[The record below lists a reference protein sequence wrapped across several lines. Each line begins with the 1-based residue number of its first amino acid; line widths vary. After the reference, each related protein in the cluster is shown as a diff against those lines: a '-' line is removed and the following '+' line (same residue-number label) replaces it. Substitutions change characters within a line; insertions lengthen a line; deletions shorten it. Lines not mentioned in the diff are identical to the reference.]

1 MILLAR
7 SQGANRGRLLRRCVS
22 GEVVPTVCTALLA
35 VAMSSTLASELSGAS
50 ASVPRPSPAGAACIE
65 QSRTHW
71 PDGLTA
77 RRARIADLQRLR
89 HLCIDDAAFLALL
102 GALLLED
109 GDAEQALVW
118 LERSLL
124 LDPDSLG
131 ARVDHA
137 LALAALGQPGPLQEI
152 ADALRHR
159 ADVPPPL
166 RARLYPSD
174 QRSVFAWPA
183 VRLGHALRPDWG
195 AQGEISLLTGHEG
208 NLDRSPRLSE
218 LALTL
223 PDGVLVLP
231 VESQPRSGVASLG
244 AAAVQLAYAPQ
255 AATVLRTGFI
265 LAARAASSQRATD
278 WHQWQWAAGAS
289 HDHNGLR
296 SQLDLSVG
304 GIGGPLGEPYALRRL
319 GLSVEAQLQICRVR
333 FTLEREQRV
342 QSRTAS
348 LDSRTDAWLASMQCP
363 LPAGQGWRWML
374 DLRAGRDEPDSP
386 ERPGGLQRT
395 RGAGLRLVG
404 AAWREALLE
413 IGLRTG
419 TARDA
424 LGYSPL
430 LDNNAPRRMALH
442 QLSVE
447 MALPLHRVDTQRL
460 EAIIKWQ
467 AAYQSSNLP
476 LFRYRAN
483 SAYAG
488 VRWLW

>member
-1 MILLAR
+1 MSGAIAQLACALMSVLLAAPTR
-7 SQGANRGRLLRRCVS
+7 ANEGPTPSTRLPKPL
-22 GEVVPTVCTALLA
+22 
-35 VAMSSTLASELSGAS
+35 
-50 ASVPRPSPAGAACIE
+50 PRVAACVE
-65 QSRTHW
+65 QSRANW
-71 PDGLTA
+71 PDGPIA
-77 RRARIADLQRLR
+77 RRDRVAELERLR

-131 ARVDHA
+131 TRVDHA
-137 LALAALGQPGPLQEI
+137 LALAALGQPKSLKEI

-159 ADVPPPL
+159 VDVPPAL

-174 QRSVFAWPA
+174 QRSAFAWPS
-183 VRLGHALRPDWG
+183 VRLGHALRPIWG

-218 LALTL
+218 LTLTL

-231 VESQPRSGVASLG
+231 VESQPRSGAASLG
-244 AAAVQLAYAPQ
+244 AAALALAYAPQ
-255 AATVLRTGFI
+255 AATVLRTGVI
-265 LAARAASSQRATD
+265 LAARAASSQRPTD

-289 HDHNGLR
+289 HTHNGLR
-296 SQLDLSVG
+296 GQLDLSVG

-319 GLSVEAQLQICRVR
+319 GLSVETPLKDCRIR
-333 FTLEREQRV
+333 LTLEREQRV
-342 QSRTAS
+342 QSRTAT
-348 LDSRTDAWLASMQCP
+348 LDSRTDAWLASVQCP
-363 LPAGQGWRWML
+363 SPVGPDWRWML
-374 DLRAGRDEPDSP
+374 DLRAGRDRPDLP
-386 ERPGGLQRT
+386 DRPGGLQRSS
-395 RGAGLRLVG
+395 GAGLRLTG
-404 AAWREALLE
+404 TAWQDATVEL
-413 IGLRTG
+413 GLRTG

-442 QLSVE
+442 QVSMEIAV
-447 MALPLHRVDTQRL
+447 PLQRTDAARL
-460 EAIIKWQ
+460 EAVIKWQ
-467 AAYQSSNLP
+467 TAYQSSNLP

-483 SAYAG
+483 SAYG
-488 VRWLW
+488 GLRWLW